1 MILLGADAIFVRH
14 AHHVLGQ
21 RVAGL
26 RFTLPPGEGR
36 RAKRFERCLE
46 SFGVIRLQ
54 VLRQHKSRQ
63 QR

>member
-1 MILLGADAIFVRH
+1 MILVSADAIFVRH

-26 RFTLPPGEGR
+26 RFALPSGEGR
-36 RAKRFERCLE
+36 GAKRFERRLE

-54 VLRQHKSRQ
+54 ALGQHKTR
-63 QR
+63 